1 MANTQKYLNHLLQT
15 VGITPACS
23 EEERGAADEIAR
35 IFSNHGFDPEIQ
47 EFTSSA
53 SPKMMRAILC
63 CVMFVAAILMGIGG
77 MIGVVGTI
85 LVFASGVL
93 FVLERFGRIS
103 FPQVGAGGLSQ
114 NVIAY
119 HKASG
124 PLASPRNRPVV
135 VIAHY
140 DSPRGDILASGP
152 LAAYRPLLVK
162 LLPFTMAAPVIIAV
176 VRLLPLP
183 GAVRIALW
191 VVAIIMS
198 LIPLLNGV
206 AIILNRF
213 ALPYTS
219 GSVCN
224 KSSVAAMLGVMDA
237 VSPFAGRDEF
247 PGDLPFDEYM
257 DEQRSMYAVDEY
269 DEGMVPPIP
278 TGEHVEDEYAAEDE
292 ALIEQPIEQLPQ
304 ESAGYEDGFE
314 DEPADAFESDY
325 DEVPLEGDTVVMPAI
340 DHTDRIAVEPT
351 TDAAGSDDEAPVVE
365 AEPAVEEPEPEEPG
379 LPVNDAGCIR
389 YGVDAL
395 RSLGMVASS
404 CAIEYEEGALPV
416 VASIADVVVS
426 EPAAEQVS
434 AGPVRS
440 VADAPSPEKPVQEAP
455 HAERP
460 IETPVAPVVVPP
472 VAPEVIPI
480 ATAPA
485 DQMDDEAEVSQ
496 HEEEPIDEV
505 AVTADETVAFAAQT
519 DDVFAD
525 QDDSDVDIVD
535 PFADVPDMEREPIDD
550 QIDWAYHEDGE
561 VEEDVELEEL
571 DAIEDIDGA
580 IEAEYELLDDD
591 QLEEESAYDL
601 ENGFMSDGGI
611 VGPVGEDIA
620 MDDEGEVF
628 DASNAMESV
637 VEDIDEPEFESDAI
651 EFEPEETEEGRDE
664 FESADDEGLSEE
676 DTPIED
682 EIPDEA
688 EGFVEGDEEF
698 EDEQDEG
705 VDTVEF
711 DGEEI
716 DGDDFYEGATLAFQP
731 IADEEFGERIETEA
745 LAYDRFESDG
755 FEPSESEDVDEAYD
769 EAECVDETELT
780 DEAEEE
786 FEVEPD
792 IMEALYE
799 VIDDEEPTETDDEG
813 ELIEGEDVQLDT
825 TTEFVAPEEEFAAE
839 DSVDAEPT
847 EDEVGDVDAAEDEP
861 VGEQTVVDEDESVDE
876 LVIDG
881 DETVGDLEP
890 EAVLDSEWDEPE
902 HDEIDRSVPL
912 GGATQTFDVS
922 TLIQGTQPF
931 VEQSLD
937 ATLPRTQ
944 ETVDSL
950 MDQISTEPAARP
962 RRSLN
967 IPDISSTSPYI
978 PRTVPPNVPDIDPA
992 PRTIASAVQQQKSG
1006 SIASRS
1012 TLFGLPDPSAS
1023 ASDPLANVGATGS
1036 MRVTSGSTSQFTV
1049 IGPNDVV
1056 PPSVPAP
1063 GTFETISAPAPQPK
1077 KKKRGLGGLFGRK
1090 KKREESSMSDWLGVD
1105 EDFDAKRSGRDIG
1118 SWDNFEGDDGWK
1130 GGATGD
1136 ASLTEAELREA
1147 ITSMGDDELLGH
1159 DIWFVATG
1167 SSEHANAGARAF
1179 LESHRD
1185 KLRGV
1190 FLINLECVGSGMLAM
1205 LATEGERRVLKGD
1218 KRIMGLVS
1226 RVSSDFHHEIASVDM
1241 PFVDTDA
1248 HAAMEMSLRALTI
1261 AGVDGVNFACSHGAD
1276 DIPVNID
1283 AGNVE
1288 LTAEVVTEVIRRS

>member
-23 EEERGAADEIAR
+23 EEEREAADEIAR

-53 SPKMMRAILC
+53 SPKTMRAILC

-77 MIGVVGTI
+77 LIGVVGTI
-85 LVFASGVL
+85 LVVASGIL

-183 GAVRIALW
+183 EPAKIALW
-191 VVAIIMS
+191 VAAIVVS

-206 AIILNRF
+206 ALILNRF

-257 DEQRSMYAVDEY
+257 EEQRSMYAVDEY
-269 DEGMVPPIP
+269 DEGVVPPIP

-292 ALIEQPIEQLPQ
+292 TLIEQPIEQLSQ
-304 ESAGYEDGFE
+304 ESAGYEDEFD
-314 DEPADAFESDY
+314 DEPTDAFESDY
-325 DEVPLEGDTVVMPAI
+325 DEIPLEGDTVVMPAI
-340 DHTDRIAVEPT
+340 DTAGRIEVESAA
-351 TDAAGSDDEAPVVE
+351 DAAVSDDEAPVVNV
-365 AEPAVEEPEPEEPG
+365 EPAADEPEPEESG
-379 LPVNDAGCIR
+379 LPINDAGCIR
-389 YGVDAL
+389 FGVDTL

-404 CAIEYEEGALPV
+404 CAIEYEEGALPA
-416 VASIADVVVS
+416 VAPIADKVVF
-426 EPAAEQVS
+426 EPAVEQVP
-434 AGPVRS
+434 AEPVRS
-440 VADAPSPEKPVQEAP
+440 VVDVPSPEKPVQEEP
-455 HAERP
+455 RAERP

-480 ATAPA
+480 VTAPA

-550 QIDWAYHEDGE
+550 QIDWAYHEDAE

-571 DAIEDIDGA
+571 DDIEDVDGA
-580 IEAEYELLDDD
+580 IEAEFELLDDD
-591 QLEEESAYDL
+591 QLTDEAGYDL
-601 ENGFMSDGGI
+601 EGGFVSDEDAME
-611 VGPVGEDIA
+611 PVDEGAIA
-620 MDDEGEVF
+620 DDEVEVLGTP
-628 DASNAMESV
+628 DAMEGV
-637 VEDIDEPEFESDAI
+637 VEDIDVFESESDAV
-651 EFEPEETEEGRDE
+651 EVEPEETEDGQSEA
-664 FESADDEGLSEE
+664 ESVDDETAFE
-676 DTPIED
+676 DDAYIDD
-682 EIPDEA
+682 EVSDA
-688 EGFVEGDEEF
+688 VEGFVEGDEEF
-698 EDEQDEG
+698 EVEQDEG
-705 VDTVEF
+705 VDAVEF
-711 DGEEI
+711 DGDAVE
-716 DGDDFYEGATLAFQP
+716 DDDFYEGATQQFQP
-731 IADEEFGERIETEA
+731 IADEELGERIETET
-745 LAYDRFESDG
+745 LVYDQLESDG
-755 FEPSESEDVDEAYD
+755 LESPETEDVNEAYD
-769 EAECVDETELT
+769 EAEYV
-780 DEAEEE
+780 DEAELVGETDEE

-799 VIDDEEPTETDDEG
+799 VIDDEDPVDADDEG
-813 ELIEGEDVQLDT
+813 EFTEGEDVQFDA
-825 TTEFVAPEEEFAAE
+825 TTEFAAAE
-839 DSVDAEPT
+839 EPVDEDSIDAESD
-847 EDEVGDVDAAEDEP
+847 EDEADDVCVAKDDL
-861 VGEQTVVDEDESVDE
+861 VDEQTVADEDEFVDE
-876 LVIDG
+876 PVIDG

-890 EAVLDSEWDEPE
+890 EAVLDSERDEPE

-931 VEQSLD
+931 VEQPLD

-978 PRTVPPNVPDIDPA
+978 PRTVPPNVPEIDPA

-1006 SIASRS
+1006 SIANRS
-1012 TLFGLPDPSAS
+1012 TLFDLPDPSVS
-1023 ASDPLANVGATGS
+1023 ASDPLANVGATGG
-1036 MRVTSGSTSQFTV
+1036 MRMTSGSTSQFTV

-1056 PPSVPAP
+1056 PPSAPAS
-1063 GTFETISAPAPQPK
+1063 GTFETISAPAPQSK

-1261 AGVDGVNFACSHGAD
+1261 AGVDGVNFACSHGAE

-1283 AGNVE
+1283 AANVE